1 MTKYL
6 FFDVSGTLL
15 YKPELI
21 FKISEILNSFGYS
34 ISNEELSFKHKLLSE
49 IFDFPD
55 RTDYFFYKKFNSAF
69 LSLLGIVPD
78 EKILE
83 NIFKKCSYLSWKK
96 YSDTDFLKK
105 IDMPMGIISNF
116 NSSLKK
122 KLNFFFGDIFSHVFV
137 SEEIMLS
144 KPDPEFY
151 NFVIDSLNCKPNQIL
166 YVGDSIKL
174 DIEPASKLGI
184 NTLLIDRQN
193 FYSKN
198 DFLISNLEEIKNY
211 L

>member
-21 FKISEILNSFGYS
+21 LKISEILNSFGYS

-49 IFDFPD
+49 ILDFPD
-55 RTDYFFYKKFNSAF
+55 RTDHFFYKKFNSAL
-69 LSLLGIVPD
+69 LSLLGIVP
-78 EKILE
+78 EEIILE

-96 YSDTDFLKK
+96 YNDTDFLKK
-105 IDMPMGIISNF
+105 IDMPMGVISNF

>member
-6 FFDVSGTLL
+6 LFDVSGTLL

-21 FKISEILNSFGYS
+21 SKISEVLNSFGYS
-34 ISNEELSFKHKLLSE
+34 ISKKELCFKHKLLSE

-55 RTDYFFYKKFNSAF
+55 RTDLFFYKKFNSE
-69 LSLLGIVPD
+69 LLRLLGIVPD
-78 EKILE
+78 KKIIE
-83 NIFKKCSYLSWKK
+83 YIFKKCSNLSWKK
-96 YSDTDFLKK
+96 YIDTDFLKK
-105 IDMPMGIISNF
+105 IDIPMGIISNF
-116 NSSLKK
+116 NSSLNE
-122 KLNFFFGDIFSHVFV
+122 KLDFFFGDIFSHVFV

-151 NFVIDSLNCKPNQIL
+151 NFVLNSLDCEPNQIL

-174 DIEPASKLGI
+174 DIEPAQKLGI